1 MLGFEIPGVPC
12 AAEAEAAGA
21 EVNAWI
27 LIAPDDFVTIRV
39 AKAEMGQGVLTAL
52 PMLVAEEL
60 ECDWSKVKTEYVAP
74 EENIRRQR
82 AWGNMSTGGSRSVR
96 GSQQV
101 LRKAGAAAREMLL
114 AAAGT
119 RWGVPA
125 AECRAHNSV
134 ITHVPSGR
142 TLRFGEIAAAA
153 AQIRPPTEV
162 ELKEP
167 SEWML
172 LGTPQRRFD
181 VTDKVL
187 GRTIYG
193 IDVRLPDMLYA
204 AVIQAPVFGARLKSV
219 DDSGTR
225 GMSGVRKTVALDNA
239 VAVIAQDW
247 WRAKKAVEALGL
259 DWDLGKN
266 GTVSTDG
273 IATYLRRGLAAED
286 AGVGRSEGDFAAAFA
301 QTDRRIEADYE
312 VPFLAHA
319 TMEPQNTTAHVRGN
333 EVEVWAPTQNG
344 EATLAAAAQA
354 AGVPRTNVIVHRMML
369 GGGFGRRDLMQ
380 DFVSLAVRIAKQVPQ
395 PVKVVWTREEDMRHD
410 FYRPMAMARMRAGIG
425 AAGEPIAWHVRVS
438 GPSLLPMLLP
448 GHVDKQFQEG
458 FIEDMPYDVANYLAD
473 YAMRPTPV
481 PVGFWRCV
489 NYTQNCF
496 FRECFMDELAHAAGD
511 DPYHYRRKLLG
522 NHPGIALNEVRGT
535 CTAAIIEASVGTELR
550 VNRVVSAIDCGM
562 VVNPLTVELQVQSA
576 TVFAL
581 SAALYGE
588 ITIRDGGVEQ
598 SNFQDYAMLRLA
610 EMPQVET
617 IIVESGEP
625 WSGVGEPPV
634 AVVAPALCNAIFAA
648 TGKRIRSLP
657 IKKHDLRNG

>member
-1 MLGFEIPGVPC
+1 
-12 AAEAEAAGA
+12 
-21 EVNAWI
+21 
-27 LIAPDDFVTIRV
+27 
-39 AKAEMGQGVLTAL
+39 
-52 PMLVAEEL
+52 
-60 ECDWSKVKTEYVAP
+60 
-74 EENIRRQR
+74 
-82 AWGNMSTGGSRSVR
+82 
-96 GSQQV
+96 
-101 LRKAGAAAREMLL
+101 
-114 AAAGT
+114 
-119 RWGVPA
+119 
-125 AECRAHNSV
+125 
-134 ITHVPSGR
+134 
-142 TLRFGEIAAAA
+142 
-153 AQIRPPTEV
+153 
-162 ELKEP
+162 
-167 SEWML
+167 
-172 LGTPQRRFD
+172 
-181 VTDKVL
+181 
-187 GRTIYG
+187 
-193 IDVRLPDMLYA
+193 
-204 AVIQAPVFGARLKSV
+204 
-219 DDSGTR
+219 
-225 GMSGVRKTVALDNA
+225 
-239 VAVIAQDW
+239 
-247 WRAKKAVEALGL
+247 
-259 DWDLGKN
+259 
-266 GTVSTDG
+266 
-273 IATYLRRGLAAED
+273 
-286 AGVGRSEGDFAAAFA
+286 
-301 QTDRRIEADYE
+301 
-312 VPFLAHA
+312 
-319 TMEPQNTTAHVRGN
+319 
-333 EVEVWAPTQNG
+333 
-344 EATLAAAAQA
+344 
-354 AGVPRTNVIVHRMML
+354 MML

-425 AAGEPIAWHVRVS
+425 AAGEPIAWHVRLS

-522 NHPGIALNEVRGT
+522 NHPRAGRLRAVLDAVADRAEWGAPAPDGSYRGIALNEVRGT
-535 CTAAIIEASVGTELR
+535 CTAAVIEASVGAELQ

-581 SAALYGE
+581 TAALYGE

-610 EMPQVET
+610 EMPEVET

-648 TGKRIRSLP
+648 TGKRMRSLP
-657 IKKHDLRNG
+657 IKKHDLRRP